1 MRHAF
6 PDELARTNPDLLVHD
21 PTAGV
26 PREWDDPGFFW
37 LNEQLLVVRT
47 GETGL
52 LATWTSER
60 LNPHVLR
67 VACSRSEDGGQTWL
81 GAEYIDGDGIGDGGP
96 AAWQVPVI
104 GPTGRIYLLYNYSP
118 QPGAGPFCGGLRC
131 RTSDDGGATWSLP
144 ADLRFPRSSID
155 SPDTDRPSIWISIAV
170 PPVTDSGRALLGF
183 TRWADN
189 PGVAYGGSGIKERYS
204 HIEFLRF
211 ENLGEI
217 PEAEDVQLTP
227 LNVEK
232 PITVPR
238 EDCQSASFAQEP
250 YTVALPDGRFLMAMR
265 TNRGQAWYALSEEG
279 GVDWSQP
286 QPMLN
291 EDGGRAMLHPVAPC
305 PVFRLSSHEYLF
317 LFHNNDGYA
326 FGAESRWDVRNRR
339 PASVCL
345 GQYRPDAEQP
355 IWWGAPHMLIDNE
368 AVPWGPEGKGRLEA
382 AAYPSMTRTSDGHI
396 LWYPD
401 RKGFLVG
408 KHLRDE
414 WLGTLEKPRKA
425 EGSCPW

>member
-1 MRHAF
+1 MSQKLDTLTLRLRAMDFSMASSTAIGPSGGQMRHAF
-6 PDELARTNPDLLVHD
+6 PDELARTNPDLIVHD

-60 LNPHVLR
+60 LDPHVLR

-104 GPTGRIYLLYNYSP
+104 GPTGRIYLLYSYSP
-118 QPGAGPFCGGLRC
+118 QPGAGPFCGGLRS
-131 RTSDDGGATWSLP
+131 RTSDDGGATWSPP

-155 SPDTDRPSIWISIAV
+155 SSDTDRPSIWISIAV
-170 PPVTDSGRALLGF
+170 PPVTDSGGALLGF

-211 ENLGEI
+211 ENLGET

-227 LNVEK
+227 LNVAK
-232 PITVPR
+232 PITVPH

-250 YTVALPDGRFLMAMR
+250 YTVVLP
-265 TNRGQAWYALSEEG
+265 
-279 GVDWSQP
+279 
-286 QPMLN
+286 
-291 EDGGRAMLHPVAPC
+291 
-305 PVFRLSSHEYLF
+305 
-317 LFHNNDGYA
+317 
-326 FGAESRWDVRNRR
+326 
-339 PASVCL
+339 
-345 GQYRPDAEQP
+345 
-355 IWWGAPHMLIDNE
+355 
-368 AVPWGPEGKGRLEA
+368 
-382 AAYPSMTRTSDGHI
+382 DGHI

-425 EGSCPW
+425 EGSCPR